1 MNELLIVVGVTAGA
15 FISTNLD
22 NLLLLATMYSRYYR
36 HPWTVTAG
44 YFVGMNLIAAITIA
58 VGLVGE
64 FIPVA
69 YLGFLGVIPMLMG
82 VLALWKLYRHSQSAG
97 EVDGTYAGNS
107 VLAIFFALITI
118 QLSNGADT
126 IITFSTL
133 YADSTN
139 SADYIV
145 APTFFAMAGIFSL
158 LAFYS
163 VKHPRLSH
171 ILVRYGQY
179 VTPFILIFVG
189 FYIFSNTASD
199 LVPG

>member
-1 MNELLIVVGVTAGA
+1 MNELLIIVGVTAGA

-64 FIPVA
+64 FIPIA
-69 YLGFLGVIPMLMG
+69 YLGLLGVIPMMIG
-82 VLALWKLYRHSQSAG
+82 VLALWKLYRHSRNT
-97 EVDGTYAGNS
+97 EKVDSTYAGNS
-107 VLAIFFALITI
+107 VLAIFFALVTI

-126 IITFSTL
+126 IITFSAL
-133 YADSTN
+133 YADSSN
-139 SADYIV
+139 PSDYIV
-145 APTFFAMAGIFSL
+145 APTFFTMVGVFAW

-163 VKHPRLSH
+163 VKHPRLSDV
-171 ILVRYGQY
+171 LVRYGQY

>member
-1 MNELLIVVGVTAGA
+1 MNELLIIVGVTAGA

-58 VGLVGE
+58 IGLVGE
-64 FIPVA
+64 FIPIA
-69 YLGFLGVIPMLMG
+69 YLGLLGVIPMLMG
-82 VLALWKLYRHSQSAG
+82 VLALWKLYRHSQSAA
-97 EVDGTYAGNS
+97 EVDSSYAGNS
-107 VLAIFFALITI
+107 VLSIFFALITI

-133 YADSTN
+133 YADSSN
-139 SADYIV
+139 STDYIV
-145 APTFFAMAGIFSL
+145 APTFFAMVGIFSL

>member
-1 MNELLIVVGVTAGA
+1 MNELLIIVGVTAGA
-15 FISTNLD
+15 FVSTNLD

-58 VGLVGE
+58 VGLVGD
-64 FIPVA
+64 FIPIA
-69 YLGFLGVIPMLMG
+69 YLGLLGVIPMMIG
-82 VLALWKLYRHSQSAG
+82 VLALWKLYRQSQNTE
-97 EVDGTYAGNS
+97 EVDSAYAGNS
-107 VLAIFFALITI
+107 ALAIFFALITI

-126 IITFSTL
+126 IITFSAL
-133 YADSTN
+133 YADSSN
-139 SADYIV
+139 PSDYIV
-145 APTFFAMAGIFSL
+145 APTFFAMVGLFAW

-171 ILVRYGQY
+171 VLVRYGQY

-199 LVPG
+199 LAPG

>member
-1 MNELLIVVGVTAGA
+1 MNELLIIVGVTAAA

-44 YFVGMNLIAAITIA
+44 YFVGMNLIAAITIS

-64 FIPVA
+64 IIPIA

-82 VLALWKLYRHSQSAG
+82 VLALWKLYRHSQSAR
-97 EVDGTYAGNS
+97 EVDATYAGNS

-133 YADSTN
+133 YADS
-139 SADYIV
+139 SSPSDFIV
-145 APTFFAMAGIFSL
+145 APTFFTMAGIFSL

-163 VKHPRLSH
+163 VKHPSLSH
-171 ILVRYGQY
+171 VLVRYGQY

>member
-1 MNELLIVVGVTAGA
+1 MNELFIVIGVTVGA
-15 FISTNLD
+15 FIGTNLD
-22 NLLLLATMYSRYYR
+22 NLLLLAAMYSRYFR

-58 VGLVGE
+58 VGELGDL
-64 FIPVA
+64 IPIA
-69 YLGFLGVIPMLMG
+69 YLGFLGVIPMMMG
-82 VLALWKLYRHSQSAG
+82 VLALWKLFRPSHTDEANS
-97 EVDGTYAGNS
+97 TPAGNS
-107 VLAIFFALITI
+107 ALAIFFALIGI
-118 QLSNGADT
+118 QLSNGTDT

-133 YADSTN
+133 YADSSN
-139 SADYIV
+139 ASDYIV
-145 APTFFAMAGIFSL
+145 APTFFAMVGIFSC